1 MFDGVWFGRKF
12 LERWVYFCFLAF
24 AFLFRASSFSLTFMD
39 LSSASTSRGF
49 QSLFLT
55 MFVRRSVSS
64 GSFSRASLKRF
75 SASSSVHTRSRASS
89 GQNSTHFGSPS
100 QRSHATAMP
109 VSE

>member
-1 MFDGVWFGRKF
+1 M
-12 LERWVYFCFLAF
+12 AI
-24 AFLFRASSFSLTFMD
+24 AFLFKASSFSLTRID
-39 LSSASTSRGF
+39 LSSASASRGF

-55 MFVRRSVSS
+55 MLVRRSVSA
-64 GSFSRASLKRF
+64 GSLSKASLKRF
-75 SASSSVHTRSRASS
+75 SASSSVHTRSKASS